1 MTKSSKKPAAAAP
14 AKTAPAKVAAAKPA
28 AKPAVKTAA
37 KAPAKAAGKAAA
49 PAAVT
54 KLGKVELTDMI
65 GDRAGLSK
73 KDAGA
78 ALGAALDIIAETL
91 KAGQTVGLPG
101 VGTLSVKAT
110 AARQGVRPG
119 TSEKIQIPAGK
130 KVSFKVAADLKKSL

>member
-14 AKTAPAKVAAAKPA
+14 AKIAATKPA
-28 AKPAVKTAA
+28 TKTAT
-37 KAPAKAAGKAAA
+37 KAPAKAAAAQPTVSIKIGK
-49 PAAVT
+49 T
-54 KLGKVELTDMI
+54 ELTDLI
-65 GDRAGLSK
+65 STSASLSK

-78 ALGAALDIIAETL
+78 ALNAALDAVAEAL

-130 KVSFKVAADLKKSL
+130 KVSFKVASDLKKNL

>member
-14 AKTAPAKVAAAKPA
+14 AKIAATKPA
-28 AKPAVKTAA
+28 TKTAT
-37 KAPAKAAGKAAA
+37 KAPAKAAAAQPTVSIKIGK
-49 PAAVT
+49 T
-54 KLGKVELTDMI
+54 ELTDLI
-65 GDRAGLSK
+65 STSASLSK

-78 ALGAALDIIAETL
+78 ALNAALDAVAEAL

>member
-1 MTKSSKKPAAAAP
+1 MTKSSKKAAP
-14 AKTAPAKVAAAKPA
+14 AAKPA
-28 AKPAVKTAA
+28 AS
-37 KAPAKAAGKAAA
+37 KAPAKAKAAPAAKDTGKAAA
-49 PAAVT
+49 PATAT
-54 KLGKVELTDMI
+54 KLGKTELTDMI

-78 ALGAALDIIAETL
+78 ALSAVLDIMGEAL
-91 KAGQTVGLPG
+91 KAGQTIGLPG

-130 KVSFKVAADLKKSL
+130 KVAFKIASDLKKSL